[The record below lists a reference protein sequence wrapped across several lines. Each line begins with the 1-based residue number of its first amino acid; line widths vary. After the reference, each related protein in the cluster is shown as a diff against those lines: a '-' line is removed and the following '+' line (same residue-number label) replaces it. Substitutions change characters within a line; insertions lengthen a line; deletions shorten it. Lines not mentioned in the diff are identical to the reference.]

1 MQLSA
6 LQTEGKLN
14 ILSSPSITT
23 MDNQTAFTENGEKV
37 PYVTEE
43 TGSTG
48 AITRSVKFED
58 VVLRLKIKP
67 HVIDRNNLRME
78 IEVKKDEVDS
88 TRNVQGNPYIIKKTT
103 STILIVKDGETIVIS
118 GLTKHN
124 IQVSDSGIPGF
135 KDIYGLGWLFKTENK
150 SETMQEVLIFITPT
164 ILPVQNVA
172 AIPEGSTNAKG
183 DKAP

>member
-43 TGSTG
+43 VGSTG

-118 GLTKHN
+118 GLTKHKSQTSEN
-124 IQVSDSGIPGF
+124 GIPGL
-135 KDIYGLGWLFKTENK
+135 KDIPALGWLFKGEDK
-150 SETMQEVLIFITPT
+150 AESMQEVLIFITPT
-164 ILPVQNVA
+164 ILPTQNVA
-172 AIPEGSTNAKG
+172 AIPEGSKTKG
-183 DKAP
+183 EKTP